1 MFKSCLK
8 THWISTHWKTVKIE
22 FWEVF
27 AEINFSEENSLIFRK
42 TVNFLGKEFSKGLE
56 ATWMEGENSLFP
68 GTENLALS
76 FQKQTQLSLSASGP
90 GRVKI
95 QKYCVDDSPATA
107 ESKPTILSQ
116 INWEALRSN
125 FLFGNVYSKQRVRS
139 RRRNIMHTFWNMPF
153 SGGVKLI
160 DDTSGPQLFNLWT
173 ISLTRSSGNIISVQK
188 GSLCVLQQ
196 IFCNT
201 STPDCI

>member
-1 MFKSCLK
+1 
-8 THWISTHWKTVKIE
+8 
-22 FWEVF
+22 
-27 AEINFSEENSLIFRK
+27 
-42 TVNFLGKEFSKGLE
+42 
-56 ATWMEGENSLFP
+56 MEGENSLFP

-76 FQKQTQLSLSASGP
+76 FQKQTLLSLSASGH

-107 ESKPTILSQ
+107 ESKTTILSQ

-160 DDTSGPQLFNLWT
+160 DDTSGPLLFNLWT
-173 ISLTRSSGNIISVQK
+173 ISLTRSSGNIIFVQK